1 MLPRRTQESYRP
13 RVSNRTMVA
22 ILQSSRL
29 LVSRNEWRRHDREM
43 KPQGEKKTSPLHATK
58 RKRTAD
64 LRKTTR
70 RPRVNVQG
78 VGLDAE
84 TKILWPSSRWG
95 SISLDIPFYRT
106 APTNLLSNQ
115 HVRLL
120 LVFQSEHLFRLTA
133 LQCAPSSRDATAE

>member
-1 MLPRRTQESYRP
+1 MLPQRTQESYRP

-43 KPQGEKKTSPLHATK
+43 KPQGGKKTSPLHATK

-84 TKILWPSSRWG
+84 TKVLWPSSRRG
-95 SISLDIPFYRT
+95 SISLDIPSYRT
-106 APTNLLSNQ
+106 APTNPSN
-115 HVRLL
+115 
-120 LVFQSEHLFRLTA
+120 
-133 LQCAPSSRDATAE
+133 